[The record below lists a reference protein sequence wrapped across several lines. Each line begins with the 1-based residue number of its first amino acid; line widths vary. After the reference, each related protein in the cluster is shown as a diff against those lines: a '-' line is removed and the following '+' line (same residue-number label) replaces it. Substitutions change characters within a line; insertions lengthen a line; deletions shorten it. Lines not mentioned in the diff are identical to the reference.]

1 MTGTEGKG
9 QRRPGSPSGAGATD
23 PAAPDADA
31 GESADDL
38 DLAKLAAALRRVIP
52 RVDDASR
59 ERLEAAWV
67 AVTNAMKQPR
77 VDSVRLR
84 KRLQR
89 LRAELDG
96 LGKRFSRDGDPH
108 DTPG

>member
-1 MTGTEGKG
+1 MTGNEGEG
-9 QRRPGSPSGAGATD
+9 LPRSGDRSGVGGTD
-23 PAAPDADA
+23 PAAAEGDAD
-31 GESADDL
+31 GSADDL